1 MMEQKLFEASPKL
14 LQTLEAITSDFL
26 MAKFVEVAEV
36 EGLEFKVP
44 LYSKYYMLKQ
54 AEGTVPYDKVLN
66 SLRVRLYSDEGCV
79 SVYGIKDEPFIYL
92 VEVELRGRMGKGA
105 NLEMVKLHYYV
116 GEDEP
121 DREPLGYIRVGSD
134 SIIGLIRLR
143 KKSPSSVRWSSSQ
156 SRVSSLNRFIK

>member
-1 MMEQKLFEASPKL
+1 MMGQKLFEASPKL
-14 LQTLEAITSDFL
+14 LQILEAITSDFL

-36 EGLEFKVP
+36 EGFEFKAP
-44 LYSKYYMLKQ
+44 LYSKYYMFKQ

-79 SVYGIKDEPFIYL
+79 SVYELKDEPFIYL
-92 VEVELRGRMGKGA
+92 VELELRGRIGKRVD
-105 NLEMVKLHYYV
+105 LEMVKLRYYV

-134 SIIGLIRLR
+134 SIIGLMTDIQASDLIDVLARRENWRLR
-143 KKSPSSVRWSSSQ
+143 
-156 SRVSSLNRFIK
+156 L